1 MKKALTTVV
10 VAVLAFVAVLGGG
23 VGAGTAEA
31 RWQTT
36 PIYYNILGMDTP
48 AAGKG
53 CSGGLTFG
61 LSHNRAKRGVI
72 RVTVRSRGFTK
83 DNCRVQLKL
92 SWWSSGALHSPVR
105 YFPLRGTKKRGKIL
119 FRKEIWFGSGLAMVS
134 MQSTGTIQKPGGGYI
149 VVP

>member
-36 PIYYNILGMDTP
+36 PIYYNLFGTDAP

-53 CSGGLTFG
+53 CRGGVNFG
-61 LSHNRAKRGVI
+61 VSHDPA
-72 RVTVRSRGFTK
+72 
-83 DNCRVQLKL
+83 
-92 SWWSSGALHSPVR
+92 
-105 YFPLRGTKKRGKIL
+105 KRGKI
-119 FRKEIWFGSGLAMVS
+119 RI
-134 MQSTGTIQKPGGGYI
+134 TGDCCTDR
-149 VVP
+149 